1 MLYLICIMT
10 LALSAYYMWTICRVR
25 VGPVRWIYFEIIYNC
40 FIKFLIGNLGLPSAL
55 NYVSDLILIIIVF
68 YYFYYKKSGMKIT
81 IPSSLKW
88 VIGIYFV
95 ITLLSYFVNLYSPL
109 LYIWGFRNNM
119 RFLIFAMMCA
129 VFLKRRD
136 IYTFLDILFGYFILN
151 IFVVTYQF
159 FFKGY
164 NYNAIGDFISGLY
177 AAGEKRGGNSAL
189 NWLLCIICAAAIIQY
204 FNKEK
209 SIWYLIVAIAGS
221 TYMATLSEL
230 KVFFIEIIV
239 ISVVCICVSKK
250 SLRLTIFLMLSVVA
264 LYAGIQVIYILFPNF
279 NRFFTLETILAYATN
294 ESGYIGDGSINR
306 LTAIRYVFRNFLTSI
321 SERLI
326 GIGFGNSEYSSY
338 SFFTSQFYLRNSWT
352 AYQWFY
358 GPIIL
363 IETGILGLFSFILII
378 VNYLYRNV
386 KLKIENIKDNSLR
399 SISLIVGILS
409 LAMLFYNQSMK
420 LETAGYMVQL
430 FLCFPYILEKKEDFC
445 SCQKSIVKTKVRFIL
460 K

>member
-1 MLYLICIMT
+1 
-10 LALSAYYMWTICRVR
+10 
-25 VGPVRWIYFEIIYNC
+25 
-40 FIKFLIGNLGLPSAL
+40 
-55 NYVSDLILIIIVF
+55 
-68 YYFYYKKSGMKIT
+68 MKIT

-239 ISVVCICVSKK
+239 ISVVCICVSK
-250 SLRLTIFLMLSVVA
+250 SR
-264 LYAGIQVIYILFPNF
+264 
-279 NRFFTLETILAYATN
+279 
-294 ESGYIGDGSINR
+294 
-306 LTAIRYVFRNFLTSI
+306 
-321 SERLI
+321 
-326 GIGFGNSEYSSY
+326 
-338 SFFTSQFYLRNSWT
+338 
-352 AYQWFY
+352 
-358 GPIIL
+358 
-363 IETGILGLFSFILII
+363 
-378 VNYLYRNV
+378 
-386 KLKIENIKDNSLR
+386 
-399 SISLIVGILS
+399 
-409 LAMLFYNQSMK
+409 
-420 LETAGYMVQL
+420 
-430 FLCFPYILEKKEDFC
+430 
-445 SCQKSIVKTKVRFIL
+445 
-460 K
+460 